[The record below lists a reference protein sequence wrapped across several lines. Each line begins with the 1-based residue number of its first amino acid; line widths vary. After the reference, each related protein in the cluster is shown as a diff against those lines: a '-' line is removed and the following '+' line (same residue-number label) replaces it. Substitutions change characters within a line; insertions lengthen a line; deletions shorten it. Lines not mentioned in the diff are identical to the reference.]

1 MEKIHILQLGK
12 KNWNE
17 IYELTPEIHLD
28 YVDSFAK
35 PPEKPYDIC
44 FLDRQ
49 PMDKEI
55 SLLHREIKAYRS
67 RWLQSNYKNKRIIL
81 FVDARAIMHLY
92 GICVPIHRELNS
104 PASIHTKG

>member
-1 MEKIHILQLGK
+1 M
-12 KNWNE
+12 
-17 IYELTPEIHLD
+17 
-28 YVDSFAK
+28 
-35 PPEKPYDIC
+35 DI
-44 FLDRQ
+44 
-49 PMDKEI
+49 
-55 SLLHREIKAYRS
+55 AYRS

>member
-1 MEKIHILQLGK
+1 MVGK
-12 KNWNE
+12 LKRKWCA
-17 IYELTPEIHLD
+17 YRRDPK
-28 YVDSFAK
+28 SFVL
-35 PPEKPYDIC
+35 
-44 FLDRQ
+44 FLSVCLAALIT
-49 PMDKEI
+49 MLALI
-55 SLLHREIKAYRS
+55 FIIAYRS

>member
-1 MEKIHILQLGK
+1 MEEPLIGAEVSKQMLSVLPKSLYTEVRVGEGEVGLVYYDNVMREPLSK
-12 KNWNE
+12 GLYRFWNYNHV
-17 IYELTPEIHLD
+17 IT
-28 YVDSFAK
+28 
-35 PPEKPYDIC
+35 
-44 FLDRQ
+44 
-49 PMDKEI
+49 
-55 SLLHREIKAYRS
+55 YRS